1 MLNINTNLSSL
12 IAQRSMKQSTNSL
25 NQAIERMTTGA
36 KINHAKDNAANY
48 NIATNMTT
56 KLGAL
61 QVAEDNALQ
70 GLEMINTTSE
80 TLSLIEDKL
89 SRMRALSVQALNGT
103 YGEKSLS
110 AINSEAESLLN
121 EITRLND
128 SATYNGIKL
137 FNTGKKE
144 VTNAGKELELNEQG
158 FLQDVV
164 KIDTSGMTKLS
175 SVDPNTTLAV
185 GEYSISTPEELI
197 QLKEMSDAGLLER
210 GSTFCLSANID
221 MSGVNDWTG
230 IGKINAFRGVFN
242 GNGYT
247 ILNLTGAQGLFAHV
261 QRKTDSDR
269 YSEIKN
275 LRLENVRVNTTSSR
289 AAALCGSA
297 SDTKFVN
304 CSINGIV
311 EGGDYAAG
319 VLGSTGYADT
329 SFCYFK
335 GSVKGNNH
343 VGGIVGFNNYSYSDH
358 CFVEGSVQGITRVG
372 GISGACGVRQSRC
385 TAIVCGVSMVG
396 GIVGSSN
403 ATYQELCFQGK
414 VFGQEKVGG
423 IVGEQYQF
431 TNINSGSSG
440 WIMEGYVEGNLETGI
455 FIGTC
460 PLDLTVSGQLYYYAK
475 NISNLDIV
483 GQALSVSIANEPLDL
498 TVPCD
503 YTLQIGSSGNNK
515 TSTVSCTT
523 YIDFGQLNNVLSSG
537 IESTDSIV
545 KIEELIKIA
554 ELKQVEL
561 GTVQNRLTS
570 VLDEISTQYEN
581 LVSSRST
588 LQDADIAEVSS
599 EYIRQQILQ
608 QASATL
614 LATAN
619 QSASIALS
627 LI

>member
-1 MLNINTNLSSL
+1 MLSINTNLSSL
-12 IAQRSMKQSTNSL
+12 IVQNSMKQSTNSL

-80 TLSLIEDKL
+80 TLGLIEDKL

-137 FNTGKKE
+137 FNTGKKD

-158 FLQDVV
+158 FLQEVV
-164 KIDTSGMTKLS
+164 RVDTSGMTKLS
-175 SVDPNTTLAV
+175 SVDPNATLAV
-185 GEYSISTPEELI
+185 GEYSISTPEELA
-197 QLKEMSDAGLLER
+197 QLAEMANAGLVEA
-210 GSTFCLSANID
+210 GSTFTLANDID
-221 MSGVNDWTG
+221 LGGRSWIG
-230 IGKINAFRGVFN
+230 IGRQAIPFTCSFN

-247 ILNLTGAQGLFAHV
+247 VSNFTSSALFDITSSGV
-261 QRKTDSDR
+261 I
-269 YSEIKN
+269 IKN
-275 LRLENVRVNTTSSR
+275 IRLSNI
-289 AAALCGSA
+289 
-297 SDTKFVN
+297 DTKNAGLCRNSSGAKIEN
-304 CSINGIV
+304 CTIQNAKITSTGFAGGFTAWGYYTSISDCYF
-311 EGGDYAAG
+311 EGDIQST
-319 VLGSTGYADT
+319 GST
-329 SFCYFK
+329 
-335 GSVKGNNH
+335 
-343 VGGIVGFNNYSYSDH
+343 VGGIAANGCRSGLTNCVSKGNVSGLNN
-358 CFVEGSVQGITRVG
+358 VG
-372 GISGACGVRQSRC
+372 GIIGESV
-385 TAIVCGVSMVG
+385 VMVKNCYTETNIRG
-396 GIVGSSN
+396 TN
-403 ATYQELCFQGK
+403 
-414 VFGQEKVGG
+414 KVGG
-423 IVGEQYQF
+423 IVGLA
-431 TNINSGSSG
+431 NSGVLNSYFKGTVNGDSSVSG
-440 WIMEGYVEGNLETGI
+440 IAGYRNTGGTLIAQNCIVEGKISGDNDCGI
-455 FIGTC
+455 FLGSSNQATQTISDCFYLSQITGDVALIGENSTN
-460 PLDLTVSGQLYYYAK
+460 PLINIQDLA
-475 NISNLDIV
+475 I
-483 GQALSVSIANEPLDL
+483 
-498 TVPCD
+498 PCD
-503 YTLQIGSSGNNK
+503 YTLQIGSSGDNK

-537 IESTDSIV
+537 IESTDSIE

-570 VLDEISTQYEN
+570 VLEEISTQYEN

>member
-1 MLNINTNLSSL
+1 MLSINTNLSSL
-12 IAQRSMKQSTNSL
+12 IAQRSMKQSTNKL

-89 SRMRALSVQALNGT
+89 SRMRALSVQALNGS

-158 FLQDVV
+158 FLQEVV
-164 KIDTSGMTKLS
+164 RVDTSTMTKLS
-175 SVDPNTTLAV
+175 SVDPNATLAV
-185 GEYSISTPEELI
+185 GEYSISTPEELA

-247 ILNLTGAQGLFAHV
+247 ISNLTGTQGLFANV

-275 LRLENVRVNTTSSR
+275 LRLENVKVNTTSSR
-289 AAALCGSA
+289 AAALCGSTA
-297 SDTKFVN
+297 DTNFVN
-304 CSINGIV
+304 CSVLKGQVVSTSSAIGGIL
-311 EGGDYAAG
+311 GDTFYANQK
-319 VLGSTGYADT
+319 
-329 SFCYFK
+329 FCYYQGEVS
-335 GSVKGNNH
+335 GSNS
-343 VGGIVGFNNYSYSDH
+343 VGGIVGGNNYSYSYN
-358 CFVEGSVQGITRVG
+358 CMFEGSVKSNKSAGGIAGWGDVYNSKVVGTVVGVIEVG
-372 GISGACGVRQSRC
+372 GISGSRF
-385 TAIVCGVSMVG
+385 VE
-396 GIVGSSN
+396 GSFFSG
-403 ATYQELCFQGK
+403 AVIGDS
-414 VFGQEKVGG
+414 KVGG
-423 IVGEQYQF
+423 IVGATSQYA
-431 TNINSGSSG
+431 SGPSNC
-440 WIMEGYVEGNLETGI
+440 IMEGEISGNVDVGLLVGNVSSGKTIKDCYYYSKKTGDLKI
-455 FIGTC
+455 VGTIDTAI
-460 PLDLTVSGQLYYYAK
+460 LLNIQDLT
-475 NISNLDIV
+475 I
-483 GQALSVSIANEPLDL
+483 
-498 TVPCD
+498 PCD
-503 YTLQIGSSGNNK
+503 YTLQIGSSGDNK

-523 YIDFGQLNNVLSSG
+523 YIDFGQLNSVLSSG
-537 IESTDSIV
+537 IESTDSIE

-570 VLDEISTQYEN
+570 VLEEISTQYEN

-599 EYIRQQILQ
+599 EYVRQQILQ

-614 LATAN
+614 MATAN
-619 QSASIALS
+619 QSPSIALQ

>member
-1 MLNINTNLSSL
+1 MLSINTNLSSL
-12 IAQRSMKQSTNSL
+12 IAQRSMKQSTNKL

-89 SRMRALSVQALNGT
+89 SRMRALSVQALNGS

-158 FLQDVV
+158 FLQEVV
-164 KIDTSGMTKLS
+164 RVDTSGMTKLS
-175 SVDPNTTLAV
+175 SVDPNATLAV
-185 GEYSISTPEELI
+185 GEYSISTPEELA
-197 QLKEMSDAGLLER
+197 QLAEMTNAGLVEA
-210 GSTFCLSANID
+210 GSTFTLANDIDIGAWCRANEANGGWIPIKLSGSN
-221 MSGVNDWTG
+221 
-230 IGKINAFRGVFN
+230 FN

-247 ILNLTGAQGLFAHV
+247 IVNLYINRNSSNQALFYGAQN
-261 QRKTDSDR
+261 
-269 YSEIKN
+269 IKN
-275 LRLENVRVNTTSSR
+275 LKLLNCNIKGKDYV
-289 AAALCGSA
+289 AGISA
-297 SDTKFVN
+297 KEADITN
-304 CSINGIV
+304 CSVKGSI
-311 EGGDYAAG
+311 EGENFTAG
-319 VLGSTGYADT
+319 LMGSTYYADT

-335 GSVKGNNH
+335 GSVKGNNN
-343 VGGIVGFNNYSYSDH
+343 VGGIVSFNNYSYSDH
-358 CFVEGSVQGITRVG
+358 CFVEGFVQGVNNVG
-372 GISGACGVRQSRC
+372 GISGQSGVRQSRC
-385 TAIVCGVSMVG
+385 SAIVTGVSVVG

-403 ATYQELCFQGK
+403 ATYHELCFQGK

-423 IVGEQYQF
+423 IVGEQYNY
-431 TNINSGSSG
+431 TSLNAGNGG
-440 WIMEGYVEGNLETGI
+440 WIMEGDVEGNLETGV
-455 FIGTC
+455 FIGYC

-483 GQALSVSIANEPLDL
+483 GSALSVSIANEPLDI
-498 TVPCD
+498 TIPCD
-503 YTLQIGSSGNNK
+503 YTLQIGSSGDNK

-537 IESTDSIV
+537 IESTDSIE
-545 KIEELIKIA
+545 KIEELVKIA

-570 VLDEISTQYEN
+570 VLEEISTQYEN

-614 LATAN
+614 MATAN
-619 QSASIALS
+619 QSPSIALQ